1 MGFHNRALGKWS
13 IFRGP
18 VNTNPLT
25 HAVSFGWNTC
35 ELVHVRRCVIC
46 LVQPAVSL
54 RAEWAWLFEGGWR
67 WMGGRAGANPP
78 VPRAMC
84 PAPSQLHHAASSVVG
99 PLERYKALWML
110 SAQTTHCPPSRDY
123 SSLNEA
129 ARRRIQSKR
138 RRRRRRRY
146 TILQQELHSLKGRGH
161 WQSWHANQQ
170 RLGNHPMR
178 TTRPA
183 RRIGRREERFRK
195 DPSLFKSSL
204 GPLGT
209 P

>member
-1 MGFHNRALGKWS
+1 MIIRELS
-13 IFRGP
+13 IFRSP

-25 HAVSFGWNTC
+25 HAVTFTWSLC
-35 ELVHVRRCVIC
+35 ELVHMCKCVIC
-46 LVQPAVSL
+46 LCQPVVCL
-54 RAEWAWLFEGGWR
+54 RPEWPWLFEGDWR

-78 VPRAMC
+78 APHAMC

-99 PLERYKALWML
+99 PLECYKALWML
-110 SAQTTHCPPSRDY
+110 SAQTTQCPPSRDY

-138 RRRRRRRY
+138 YRRRRRY

-161 WQSWHANQQ
+161 RQSWHANQQ

-178 TTRPA
+178 TTRPPL
-183 RRIGRREERFRK
+183 RMGRREERF
-195 DPSLFKSSL
+195 
-204 GPLGT
+204 
-209 P
+209 

>member
-1 MGFHNRALGKWS
+1 MLSLSAG
-13 IFRGP
+13 
-18 VNTNPLT
+18 VC
-25 HAVSFGWNTC
+25 VS
-35 ELVHVRRCVIC
+35 LMHVCRCVIC
-46 LVQPAVSL
+46 FCQPAVSL
-54 RAEWAWLFEGGWR
+54 WAEWAWLFEGGWR

-78 VPRAMC
+78 APRAMC

-161 WQSWHANQQ
+161 RQSWHANQQ

-183 RRIGRREERFRK
+183 RRMGRREERIKK
-195 DPSLFKSSL
+195 DPSLFKIRLRATWYSL
-204 GPLGT
+204 RRMNTGPLLWGRLGWGH
-209 P
+209 